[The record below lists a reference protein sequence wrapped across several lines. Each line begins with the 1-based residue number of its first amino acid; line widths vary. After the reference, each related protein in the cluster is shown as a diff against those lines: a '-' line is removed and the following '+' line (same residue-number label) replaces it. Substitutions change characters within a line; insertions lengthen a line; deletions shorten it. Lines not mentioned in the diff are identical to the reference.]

1 MNDCLFCK
9 IVAGNI
15 PSYKLTEGSQTVAFL
30 DVFPV
35 SKGHSLIVP
44 KRHVEDLRDLTAEEW
59 VEVGR
64 LTQSIGNALQKSVK
78 ADGFSLLLRNGKAA
92 GQEVPHVHFHL
103 IPRFHGDALEEW
115 HGKKTE
121 KTELEKNL
129 QAVKKFL

>member
-9 IVAGNI
+9 IVKGEI
-15 PSYKLTEGSQTVAFL
+15 PSYKLTEGSQTFSFL
-30 DVFPV
+30 DIFPV
-35 SKGHSLIVP
+35 SKGHSLIIT

-64 LTQSIGNALQKSVK
+64 LTQSVGNALQKSVK

-103 IPRFHGDALEEW
+103 IPRFHSDALEEW
-115 HGKKTE
+115 HGTKADSA
-121 KTELEKNL
+121 ELQKNL
-129 QAVKKFL
+129 ENIKKNL